1 MLPVLNQTHQSV
13 LFCDMTVFSPEERER
28 HIAAIGQMLAAVS
41 EAQEFADGYALRFAP
56 DTAVLLNLAE
66 FIAGE
71 RLCCPFLN
79 FDLRV
84 EAEGGPVWLR
94 LTGPEGVKEFLRME
108 LSGFGGD
115 LVWEAGR
122 DQAP

>member
-1 MLPVLNQTHQSV
+1 MLPVLNQTHQPA
-13 LFCDMTVFSPEERER
+13 LYCDMTVFSPEERER
-28 HIAAIGQMLAAVS
+28 HIAAIRQMLAAVR
-41 EAQEFADGYALRFAP
+41 EAQEIADGYAFRFEP
-56 DTAVLLNLAE
+56 DSAILIKLAE

-84 EAEGGPVWLR
+84 EAGGGPVWLR

-108 LSGFGGD
+108 LSGFGAD
-115 LVWEAGR
+115 AIWEPGR
-122 DQAP
+122 DHAP

>member
-1 MLPVLNQTHQSV
+1 MLPVLDQNHQLA
-13 LFCDMTVFSPEERER
+13 LFCDMTVFSAEERER
-28 HIAAIGQMLAAVS
+28 HIAAIGQMLAAVR
-41 EAQEFADGYALRFAP
+41 EAQEIADGYAFRFEP
-56 DTAVLLNLAE
+56 DAEVLLKLAQ

-94 LTGPEGVKEFLRME
+94 LIGPEGVKEFLRIE
-108 LSGFGGD
+108 LSGFGGG
-115 LVWEAGR
+115 VAW
-122 DQAP
+122 

>member
-1 MLPVLNQTHQSV
+1 MLPVLNQTHQSA

-28 HIAAIGQMLAAVS
+28 HVAAIRQMLNAVREAREIAGGHAFRFEPDS
-41 EAQEFADGYALRFAP
+41 E
-56 DTAVLLNLAE
+56 VLLKLAE

-115 LVWEAGR
+115 VAW
-122 DQAP
+122 

>member
-1 MLPVLNQTHQSV
+1 MLPVLNQTHQSA

-28 HIAAIGQMLAAVS
+28 HVAAIRQMLSAVR
-41 EAQEFADGYALRFAP
+41 EAQEIADGYALRFAP
-56 DTAVLLNLAE
+56 DTAVLLKLAE
-66 FIAGE
+66 FITGE
-71 RLCCPFLN
+71 RLCCPFLS

-115 LVWEAGR
+115 VTW
-122 DQAP
+122 

>member
-1 MLPVLNQTHQSV
+1 MFSVQNQTHQSS

-28 HIAAIGQMLAAVS
+28 HIATVRQTLAAVR
-41 EAQEFADGYALRFAP
+41 EAQGLPDGYALRFDP
-56 DTAVLLNLAE
+56 DSAVLLKLAE

-94 LTGPEGVKEFLRME
+94 LTEPEGVKEFLRME

-115 LVWEAGR
+115 VTW
-122 DQAP
+122 